1 MADTLA
7 EALNKIKTL
16 ERIGRSECTM
26 PSTKLTRAVLSIM
39 QREGYLGSVEEVQAE
54 GRKVLSVKL
63 ANKINDIGVV
73 KPRYPVQ
80 KGEVLKYEAM
90 YIPSK
95 SFGMLIFSTSEGLLT
110 NREIKEKGIGGRLI
124 AYVY

>member
-7 EALNKIKTL
+7 DALNKIKTM
-16 ERIGRSECTM
+16 ERIGRSECTLQ
-26 PSTKLTRAVLSIM
+26 STKLTRAILSIM
-39 QREGYLGSVEEVQAE
+39 QREGYVGSFEEFKD
-54 GRKVLSVKL
+54 GRIDMLRIQL
-63 ANKINDIGVV
+63 ANKINAIGVV

-80 KGEVLKYEAM
+80 KGEVLKYEGM

-95 SFGMLIFSTSEGLLT
+95 SFGILIFSTSEGLLT